1 MNKTKVVLAYSGGLD
16 TSVILKW
23 LINKGFDVI
32 TYTADVGQKDDF
44 EAIRKKALKC
54 GAIKAF
60 VLDLKREFVT
70 DYIFPAFKSAA
81 IYEDRYLLG
90 TSIAR
95 PVIIK
100 HHVRIA
106 REEGA
111 EYIAHGATGK
121 GNDQVRFELGAYALN
136 PAIKII
142 SPWKDASFLN
152 EFQGRPDMLAYA
164 EKYGIEIKKH
174 AGKAYSEDDNL
185 LHISHESG
193 ILEDPNAEC
202 PQSVYSKSLSPQD
215 APDKTSKIAL
225 SFKEGVPVKVEN
237 IENGTVFEDPLELFV
252 YLNALGAQNGI
263 GRLDMVENRF
273 VGIKSRG
280 VYETPGGTILHKA
293 HIDLMGLCM
302 DKEVYR
308 LNQQFGIKLAD
319 LIYNGFWFSPETR
332 VLMKAVDACQKNV
345 NGRVVVELYKGNA
358 YPVARSSS
366 TTPYDADIASMDVH
380 GGFDQKD
387 SAGFIKINAVRL
399 MADYKMKYGEDDR
412 YE

>member
-1 MNKTKVVLAYSGGLD
+1 MNKTKVVLSYSGGLD

-70 DYIFPAFKSAA
+70 DYVFPAFKSAA

-185 LHISHESG
+185 LHISHEFG

-319 LIYNGFWFSPETR
+319 LIYNGFLFSPETR